1 MTFLQFWLMH
11 KTSSLLTCDVCSRR
25 GCCWLCPASTNP
37 VLGCSC
43 VGWQGWGCCT
53 FHLQPQLHLRIKG
66 VICWRE
72 RYLQTPR
79 RCLNEPLSLP
89 RRCLL
94 SKHSHIYQLLQ
105 QPNGHKTSSQHMEG
119 VLNQEQTVTGITCQ
133 ISRLTIGLGSRTH
146 LFDSCTWLQ
155 VRHHSEDAVTQT
167 RLSSNSSLAV
177 SHCWITQ
184 FIHKCNDQEHTDLPQ
199 PL

>member
-1 MTFLQFWLMH
+1 MTFLQFWLVH

-43 VGWQGWGCCT
+43 VGWHGWGCCT

-66 VICWRE
+66 VVCWRE

-94 SKHSHIYQLLQ
+94 LQAFSHLSIAPAAKWAQNQL
-105 QPNGHKTSSQHMEG
+105 PAHGR
-119 VLNQEQTVTGITCQ
+119 GIE
-133 ISRLTIGLGSRTH
+133 SGANS
-146 LFDSCTWLQ
+146 D
-155 VRHHSEDAVTQT
+155 RHHLPNFQVNNRPRQQDTLIWLLYLTASKTPL
-167 RLSSNSSLAV
+167 RRCSNAN
-177 SHCWITQ
+177 
-184 FIHKCNDQEHTDLPQ
+184 KA
-199 PL
+199 